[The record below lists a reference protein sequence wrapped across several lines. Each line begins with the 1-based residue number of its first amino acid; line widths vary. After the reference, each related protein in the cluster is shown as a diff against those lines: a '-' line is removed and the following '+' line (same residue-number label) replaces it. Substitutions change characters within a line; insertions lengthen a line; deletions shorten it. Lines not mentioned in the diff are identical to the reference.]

1 MIVEIVTTGSEL
13 LLGQIVNTN
22 AAYMSSRLNDL
33 GFDVLYQT
41 TVGDNHDR
49 MKAVLEH
56 ALSRADIVIT
66 SGGLGPTQG
75 DITKEVSAEI
85 FGRKMKLHEESKRR
99 MDERFA
105 QRHVVWTE
113 NNLRQVTL
121 PEGAEVFLNYNGIAS
136 GVVLENNGKY
146 LINLPG
152 PPSEMK
158 DMFERSLRPFLK
170 RKFGFKHV
178 IVSKILNTMGLG
190 ESLLETEI
198 KDLILAQ
205 SNPTLALLIRPAG
218 VIIRITAKAD
228 TRQQAEALI
237 ADMENKI
244 RQRVDKYIYAVNDEK
259 LEEVV
264 AKLLKDNCLKVA
276 CAESCTGG
284 MLAQRLTSVPGSS
297 AYMDGSIVTYS
308 NDIKTSFLSVDE
320 NLLKTKGAVCAE
332 VAGQMAEGVM
342 QTMGAHLGIGITG
355 IAGPSGGSETK
366 PVGLVYI
373 AVAGKYG
380 TQVTENYFSGERDK
394 IRYSATQQ
402 ALSMLRHYIMDH
414 NGLQFAIF
422 K

>member
-1 MIVEIVTTGSEL
+1 MIVELVTTGSEL

-22 AAYMSSRLNDL
+22 AAYMASRLNDL
-33 GFDVLYQT
+33 GFDVVYQT

-85 FGRKMKLHEESKRR
+85 FGRKMKLHAESKRR

-105 QRHVVWTE
+105 ARHVVWTD

-136 GVVLENNGKY
+136 GVVLENNGKF

-158 DMFERSLRPFLK
+158 DMFERSLKPFLQ

-178 IVSKILNTMGLG
+178 IESKVLNTCDIG
-190 ESLLETEI
+190 ESLLETKI

-205 SNPTLALLIRPAG
+205 KNPTLALLIRPEG

-228 TRQQAEALI
+228 NKEQAESMI
-237 ADMENKI
+237 ADMEEKV
-244 RQRVDKYIYAVNDEK
+244 RARVGQYIYAVDNRPI
-259 LEEVV
+259 EEVT
-264 AKLLKDNCLKVA
+264 AKLLLDNCLTVS

-284 MLAQRLTSVPGSS
+284 MLATRLTSVSGSS
-297 AYMDGSIVTYS
+297 AYIHGSIVTYS
-308 NDIKTSFLSVDE
+308 NDIKTKFLGVDE
-320 NLLKTKGAVCAE
+320 HVLNTKGAVSEE
-332 VAGQMAEGVM
+332 VAKQMAEGIIKAI
-342 QTMGAHLGIGITG
+342 GSKIGIGITG
-355 IAGPSGGSETK
+355 IAGPTGATATK
-366 PVGLVYI
+366 KVGLVYI
-373 AVAGKYG
+373 AIAGDFG
-380 TQVTENYFSGERDK
+380 TIVSENLFSGDRK
-394 IRYSATQQ
+394 TVRYKATQK
-402 ALSMLRHYIMDH
+402 ALEMLRQYIVNNYTNKQH
-414 NGLQFAIF
+414 
-422 K
+422 